1 MNVYLKSKN
10 NENKILVK
18 YILLLIPFLIY
29 GFYKNGILLYKG
41 EYVNIFYMFKPL
53 ILTIIAILISY
64 LFTKYKKEDF
74 ISYRLYL
81 NILSSLI
88 VLPNANIFIYLIILF
103 LVNILYTFKKVNIS
117 LITILLLIIVSMI
130 FSKYSFLNVYE
141 ESVNHSYS
149 ITNYLFGN
157 GSGGISNTL
166 FIYSILVFIYLICDF
181 SYKKHIVVTS
191 LTVYYILLIISFVLF
206 KKFDYNLLLNNNLV
220 FSFIFLNTISI
231 FTPYTKGGC
240 YLYGFILGLISFCFS
255 FIDIN
260 LGLYLISLILS
271 FTSLYFDKFIL
282 KISSK

>member
-53 ILTIIAILISY
+53 ILTIISILISY
-64 LFTKYKKEDF
+64 LFTKYKKEEF
-74 ISYRLYL
+74 ISHRLYL

-88 VLPNANIFIYLIILF
+88 VLPNTNIFIYLIILF

-130 FSKYSFLNVYE
+130 FSKYSFLNIYE

-260 LGLYLISLILS
+260 LGVYLISLILS

>member
-64 LFTKYKKEDF
+64 LFAKYKKEDF

-88 VLPNANIFIYLIILF
+88 VLPNTNIFIYLIILF

-255 FIDIN
+255 FMDIN
-260 LGLYLISLILS
+260 LGVYLISLILS

>member
-10 NENKILVK
+10 NENKMLVK

-64 LFTKYKKEDF
+64 LFTKYKKEEF

-88 VLPNANIFIYLIILF
+88 VLPNTNIFIYLIILF

-260 LGLYLISLILS
+260 LGVYLISLILS

>member
-53 ILTIIAILISY
+53 ILTIISILISY

-88 VLPNANIFIYLIILF
+88 VLPNTNMFIYLIILF
-103 LVNILYTFKKVNIS
+103 LVNILYTFKKINIS
-117 LITILLLIIVSMI
+117 LIIILLLIIVSMI

-206 KKFDYNLLLNNNLV
+206 KKFDYNLLVNNNLV

-260 LGLYLISLILS
+260 LGVYLISLILS

>member
-41 EYVNIFYMFKPL
+41 DYVNIFYMFKPL
-53 ILTIIAILISY
+53 ILTIISILISY

-88 VLPNANIFIYLIILF
+88 ALPNTNIFIYLIILF

-260 LGLYLISLILS
+260 LGVYLISLILS

>member
-64 LFTKYKKEDF
+64 LFTKYKKEEF

-88 VLPNANIFIYLIILF
+88 VLPITNIFIYLIILF

-260 LGLYLISLILS
+260 LGVYLISLILS
-271 FTSLYFDKFIL
+271 FTSLYFDKLIL

>member
-64 LFTKYKKEDF
+64 LFTKYKKEEF

-88 VLPNANIFIYLIILF
+88 VLPNTNIFIYLIILF

-260 LGLYLISLILS
+260 LGVYLISLILS
-271 FTSLYFDKFIL
+271 FTSLYFDEFIL

>member
-53 ILTIIAILISY
+53 ILTIISILISY
-64 LFTKYKKEDF
+64 LFTKYKKEEF

-88 VLPNANIFIYLIILF
+88 VLPNTNIFIYLIILF

-130 FSKYSFLNVYE
+130 FSKYLFFNIYE

-260 LGLYLISLILS
+260 LGVYLISLILS
-271 FTSLYFDKFIL
+271 FTSLYFDKLIL

>member
-41 EYVNIFYMFKPL
+41 GYVNIFYMFKPL
-53 ILTIIAILISY
+53 ILTIISILISY
-64 LFTKYKKEDF
+64 LFTKYKKEEF

-88 VLPNANIFIYLIILF
+88 ALPNTNIFIYLIILF

-130 FSKYSFLNVYE
+130 FSKYSFLNIYE

-191 LTVYYILLIISFVLF
+191 LTMYYILLIISFVLF

-260 LGLYLISLILS
+260 LGVYLISLILS
-271 FTSLYFDKFIL
+271 FTSLYFDKIIL

>member
-53 ILTIIAILISY
+53 ILTIISILISY
-64 LFTKYKKEDF
+64 LFTKYKKEEF

-88 VLPNANIFIYLIILF
+88 VLPNTNIFIYLIILF

-130 FSKYSFLNVYE
+130 FSKYLFLNVYE

-260 LGLYLISLILS
+260 LGVYLISLILS
-271 FTSLYFDKFIL
+271 FTSLYFDKLIL

>member
-10 NENKILVK
+10 NENKVLVK

-41 EYVNIFYMFKPL
+41 GYVNIFYMFKPL
-53 ILTIIAILISY
+53 ILTIISILISY
-64 LFTKYKKEDF
+64 LFTKYKKEEF

-88 VLPNANIFIYLIILF
+88 VLPNTNIFIYLIILF

-260 LGLYLISLILS
+260 LGVYLISLILS
-271 FTSLYFDKFIL
+271 FTSLYFDKLIL

>member
-64 LFTKYKKEDF
+64 LFTKYKKEEF

-88 VLPNANIFIYLIILF
+88 VLPNTNIFIYLIILF
-103 LVNILYTFKKVNIS
+103 LVNILYTFKKINIS

-260 LGLYLISLILS
+260 LGVYLISLILS
-271 FTSLYFDKFIL
+271 FTSLYFDKIIL

>member
-10 NENKILVK
+10 NKILVK

-53 ILTIIAILISY
+53 ILTIISILISY

-88 VLPNANIFIYLIILF
+88 VLPNTNIFIYLIILF

-166 FIYSILVFIYLICDF
+166 LIYSILVCIYLICDF

-191 LTVYYILLIISFVLF
+191 VTVYYILLIISFVLF

-260 LGLYLISLILS
+260 LGVYLISLILS
-271 FTSLYFDKFIL
+271 FTSLYFDKLIL

>member
-10 NENKILVK
+10 SENKILVK

-41 EYVNIFYMFKPL
+41 EYINIFYMFKPI
-53 ILTIIAILISY
+53 ILTIISILISY

-88 VLPNANIFIYLIILF
+88 VLPNTNIFIYLIILF

-117 LITILLLIIVSMI
+117 LITILLLIMVTMI

-181 SYKKHIVVTS
+181 SYKKHILVTS
-191 LTVYYILLIISFVLF
+191 LTVYYISLIISFVLF
-206 KKFDYNLLLNNNLV
+206 KKFDYNLMLNNNLV
-220 FSFIFLNTISI
+220 FSYIFLNTISI

-240 YLYGFILGLISFCFS
+240 YLYGFILGLISFCLS

-260 LGLYLISLILS
+260 IGVYLISLILS
-271 FTSLYFDKFIL
+271 FTSIYFDKFIL

>member
-41 EYVNIFYMFKPL
+41 EYVNIFYMFKSL

-64 LFTKYKKEDF
+64 LFTKYKKEEF

-88 VLPNANIFIYLIILF
+88 VLPNTNIFIYLIILF

-260 LGLYLISLILS
+260 LGVYLISLILS
-271 FTSLYFDKFIL
+271 FTSLYFDKLIL

>member
-64 LFTKYKKEDF
+64 LFTKYKKENF

-88 VLPNANIFIYLIILF
+88 VLPNTNIFIYLIILF

-130 FSKYSFLNVYE
+130 FSKYSFLNIYE

-191 LTVYYILLIISFVLF
+191 VTVYYILLIISFVLF

-260 LGLYLISLILS
+260 LGVYLISLILS
-271 FTSLYFDKFIL
+271 FTSLYFDKLIL

>member
-53 ILTIIAILISY
+53 ILTIISILISY

-88 VLPNANIFIYLIILF
+88 VLPNTNIFIYLIILF
-103 LVNILYTFKKVNIS
+103 LVNILYTFKKINIS

-130 FSKYSFLNVYE
+130 FSKYLYLNIYE

-260 LGLYLISLILS
+260 LGVYLISLILS
-271 FTSLYFDKFIL
+271 FTSLYFDKLIL

>member
-10 NENKILVK
+10 NESKILVK

-53 ILTIIAILISY
+53 ILTIISILISY

-88 VLPNANIFIYLIILF
+88 VLPNTNIFIYLIILF

-130 FSKYSFLNVYE
+130 FSKYSFLNIYE

-191 LTVYYILLIISFVLF
+191 LTMYYILLIISFVLF

-260 LGLYLISLILS
+260 LGVYLISLILS

>member
-41 EYVNIFYMFKPL
+41 GYVNIFYMFKPL
-53 ILTIIAILISY
+53 ILTIISILISY
-64 LFTKYKKEDF
+64 LFKKYKKEEF

-88 VLPNANIFIYLIILF
+88 ALPNTNIFIYLIILF

-130 FSKYSFLNVYE
+130 FSKYSFLNIYE
-141 ESVNHSYS
+141 ESINHSYS

-191 LTVYYILLIISFVLF
+191 VTVYYILLIISFVLF

-260 LGLYLISLILS
+260 LGVYLISLILS
-271 FTSLYFDKFIL
+271 FTSLYFDKLIL

>member
-88 VLPNANIFIYLIILF
+88 VLPNTNMFIYLIILF
-103 LVNILYTFKKVNIS
+103 LVNILYTFKKINIS

-260 LGLYLISLILS
+260 LGVYLISLILS

>member
-53 ILTIIAILISY
+53 ILTIISILISY
-64 LFTKYKKEDF
+64 LFTKYKKEEF

-88 VLPNANIFIYLIILF
+88 VLPNTNIFIYLIILF

-191 LTVYYILLIISFVLF
+191 VTVYYILLIISFVLF

-260 LGLYLISLILS
+260 LGVYLISLILS
-271 FTSLYFDKFIL
+271 FNSLYFDKLIL

>member
-10 NENKILVK
+10 NEKKILLK

-41 EYVNIFYMFKPL
+41 EYVNIFNMFKPI
-53 ILTIIAILISY
+53 ILTIISILISY

-74 ISYRLYL
+74 ISFRLYL

-88 VLPNANIFIYLIILF
+88 ALPNTNIFIYLIILF
-103 LVNILYTFKKVNIS
+103 LVNILYTFKKINIS
-117 LITILLLIIVSMI
+117 LITVLLLIIVSMI
-130 FSKYSFLNVYE
+130 FSKYLFLNVYE

-191 LTVYYILLIISFVLF
+191 LTAYYILLIISFVLF

-260 LGLYLISLILS
+260 LGVYLISLILS
-271 FTSLYFDKFIL
+271 FTSLYFDKLIL

>member
-18 YILLLIPFLIY
+18 YILLLIPFLLY

-64 LFTKYKKEDF
+64 LFTKYKKEEF
-74 ISYRLYL
+74 ISHRLYL

-88 VLPNANIFIYLIILF
+88 VLPNTNIFIYLIILF

-130 FSKYSFLNVYE
+130 FSKYSFLNIYE

-260 LGLYLISLILS
+260 LGVYLISLILS
-271 FTSLYFDKFIL
+271 FTSLYFDKIIL

>member
-53 ILTIIAILISY
+53 IIAILISY
-64 LFTKYKKEDF
+64 LFTKYKKEEF

-88 VLPNANIFIYLIILF
+88 VLPNTNIFIYLIILF

-260 LGLYLISLILS
+260 LGVYLISLILS
-271 FTSLYFDKFIL
+271 FTSLYFDKLIL

>member
-10 NENKILVK
+10 NENKILLK

-53 ILTIIAILISY
+53 ILTIISILISY

-88 VLPNANIFIYLIILF
+88 ALPNTNIFIYLIILF

-117 LITILLLIIVSMI
+117 LITVLLLIIVSMI
-130 FSKYSFLNVYE
+130 FSKHLFLNVYE

-166 FIYSILVFIYLICDF
+166 FIYSILIFIYLICDF
-181 SYKKHIVVTS
+181 SYKKHIVLTS
-191 LTVYYILLIISFVLF
+191 LTVYYILLALSFVIL
-206 KKFDYNLLLNNNLV
+206 KKFDYNIALNNNLI
-220 FSFIFLNTISI
+220 FAFIFLNTISI

-260 LGLYLISLILS
+260 LGVYLVSLILS
-271 FTSLYFDKFIL
+271 LVFPYFDKFIL

>member
-53 ILTIIAILISY
+53 ILTIISILISY

-88 VLPNANIFIYLIILF
+88 VLPNTNMFIYLIILF

-130 FSKYSFLNVYE
+130 FSKYLFLNVYE

-260 LGLYLISLILS
+260 LGVYLISLILS
-271 FTSLYFDKFIL
+271 FTSLYFDKLIL

>member
-64 LFTKYKKEDF
+64 LFAKYKKEDF

-81 NILSSLI
+81 NISSSLI
-88 VLPNANIFIYLIILF
+88 VLPNTNIFIYLIILF

-260 LGLYLISLILS
+260 LGVYLISLILS
-271 FTSLYFDKFIL
+271 FTSLYFDKLIL

>member
-10 NENKILVK
+10 NESKILVK

-53 ILTIIAILISY
+53 ILTIISILISY

-88 VLPNANIFIYLIILF
+88 VLPNTNIFIYLIILF

-130 FSKYSFLNVYE
+130 FSKYLFLNVYE

-191 LTVYYILLIISFVLF
+191 LTVYYILLIISFVIF

-260 LGLYLISLILS
+260 LGIYLISLILS

>member
-10 NENKILVK
+10 NENKILLK

-41 EYVNIFYMFKPL
+41 EYVNIFNMFKSL
-53 ILTIIAILISY
+53 ILTIISILISY

-88 VLPNANIFIYLIILF
+88 ALPNTNIFIYLIILF

-117 LITILLLIIVSMI
+117 LITVLLLIIVSMI
-130 FSKYSFLNVYE
+130 FSKYLFLNVYE

-260 LGLYLISLILS
+260 LGIYLISLILS
-271 FTSLYFDKFIL
+271 FTFLYFDKLIL

>member
-10 NENKILVK
+10 NESKILVK

-53 ILTIIAILISY
+53 ILTIISILISY
-64 LFTKYKKEDF
+64 LFTKYKKEEF

-88 VLPNANIFIYLIILF
+88 VLPNTNIFIYLIILF

-130 FSKYSFLNVYE
+130 FSKYSFLNIYE
-141 ESVNHSYS
+141 ESVNHSYC

-191 LTVYYILLIISFVLF
+191 LTMYYILLIISFVLF

-260 LGLYLISLILS
+260 LGVYLISLILS

>member
-10 NENKILVK
+10 NENKVLVK

-41 EYVNIFYMFKPL
+41 GYVNIFYMFKPL
-53 ILTIIAILISY
+53 ILTIISILISY
-64 LFTKYKKEDF
+64 LFTKYKKEEF

-88 VLPNANIFIYLIILF
+88 VLPNTNIFIYLIILF

-130 FSKYSFLNVYE
+130 FSKYSFFNVYE

-260 LGLYLISLILS
+260 LGVYLISLILS
-271 FTSLYFDKFIL
+271 FTSLYFDKLIL

>member
-64 LFTKYKKEDF
+64 LFTKNKKEDF

-88 VLPNANIFIYLIILF
+88 VLPNTNMFIYLIILF
-103 LVNILYTFKKVNIS
+103 LVNILYTFKKINIS

-260 LGLYLISLILS
+260 LGVYLISLILS
-271 FTSLYFDKFIL
+271 FTSLYFDKLIL

>member
-10 NENKILVK
+10 NENKILLK

-53 ILTIIAILISY
+53 ILTIISILISY
-64 LFTKYKKEDF
+64 LFAKYKKEDF

-88 VLPNANIFIYLIILF
+88 ALPNTNIFIYLIILF

-117 LITILLLIIVSMI
+117 LITVLLLIIVSMI
-130 FSKYSFLNVYE
+130 FSKYLFLNVYE

-149 ITNYLFGN
+149 ITNYLFGS
-157 GSGGISNTL
+157 GAGGISNTL
-166 FIYSILVFIYLICDF
+166 FIYSVLVLIYLICDF
-181 SYKKHIVVTS
+181 SYKKHIVLTS
-191 LTVYYILLIISFVLF
+191 LTVYYILLALSFVIL
-206 KKFDYNLLLNNNLV
+206 KKFDYNIALNNNLI
-220 FSFIFLNTISI
+220 FAFIFLNTISI

-240 YLYGFILGLISFCFS
+240 YLYGFILGLFSFIFS

-260 LGLYLISLILS
+260 IGVYLVSLILS
-271 FTSLYFDKFIL
+271 LVFPYFDKFIL

>member
-41 EYVNIFYMFKPL
+41 EYVNIFNMFKPL
-53 ILTIIAILISY
+53 ILTIISILISY

-88 VLPNANIFIYLIILF
+88 VLPNTNIFIYLIILF

-130 FSKYSFLNVYE
+130 FSKYLFLNIYE

-260 LGLYLISLILS
+260 LGVYLISLILS
-271 FTSLYFDKFIL
+271 FTSLYFDKIIL

>member
-64 LFTKYKKEDF
+64 LFTKYKKEEF

-88 VLPNANIFIYLIILF
+88 VLPNTNIFIYLIILF

-130 FSKYSFLNVYE
+130 FSKYLFLNIYE

-260 LGLYLISLILS
+260 LGVYLISLILS

>member
-53 ILTIIAILISY
+53 ILTIISILISY

-88 VLPNANIFIYLIILF
+88 ALPNTNIFIYLIILF

-130 FSKYSFLNVYE
+130 FSKYLFLNVYE

-191 LTVYYILLIISFVLF
+191 LIVYYILLIISFVLF

-260 LGLYLISLILS
+260 LGIYLISLILS
-271 FTSLYFDKFIL
+271 FTSLYFDKLIL
-282 KISSK
+282 KISFK

>member
-41 EYVNIFYMFKPL
+41 GYVNIFYMFKPL
-53 ILTIIAILISY
+53 ILTIISILISY
-64 LFTKYKKEDF
+64 LFTKYKKEEF

-88 VLPNANIFIYLIILF
+88 VLPNTNIFIYLIILF
-103 LVNILYTFKKVNIS
+103 LVNILYTFKKINIS

-260 LGLYLISLILS
+260 LGVYLISLILS
-271 FTSLYFDKFIL
+271 FTSLYFDKLIL

>member
-53 ILTIIAILISY
+53 ILTIISILISY
-64 LFTKYKKEDF
+64 LFTKYKKEEF
-74 ISYRLYL
+74 ISHRLYL

-88 VLPNANIFIYLIILF
+88 VLPNTNIFIYLIILF

-130 FSKYSFLNVYE
+130 FSKYSFLNIYE

-260 LGLYLISLILS
+260 LGVYLISLILS
-271 FTSLYFDKFIL
+271 FTSLYFDKIIL

>member
-41 EYVNIFYMFKPL
+41 GYVNIFYMFKPL
-53 ILTIIAILISY
+53 ILTIISILISY

-88 VLPNANIFIYLIILF
+88 VLHNTNIFIYLIILF

-260 LGLYLISLILS
+260 LGVYLISLILS